1 MDLPNF
7 AQVVAYTIDPNVQP
21 VPATISAVR
30 TYNQMRVAAAKNAS
44 KGIPNDVVQPLR
56 RAHACD
62 VIHSV
67 PKHAK
72 CLITKQYI
80 SNGITLLLQPNDTLM
95 TIGAN
100 YRQTLRNLFLIFHFD
115 DEIRRAYHEWSKKC
129 KGSSIQEFTAYNSSS
144 HVKKLYVLFQGLT
157 ANE

>member
-21 VPATISAVR
+21 LPATISAVR
-30 TYNQMRVAAAKNAS
+30 TYNQTRVAAAKNAS
-44 KGIPNDVVQPLR
+44 KNIPDDVVQALR

-72 CLITKQYI
+72 CIITKQYI
-80 SNGITLLLQPNDTLM
+80 CNGITLLLQPDNVLM

-100 YRQTLRNLFLIFHFD
+100 YRQTLRNLFFIFHFD
-115 DEIRRAYHEWSKKC
+115 DEIRRAFHDWSKKC
-129 KGSSIQEFTAYNSSS
+129 KGTSIDEFAAYNSSS
-144 HVKKLYVLFQGLT
+144 HIKKLYVLFQGLT